1 MLNAGVIGVG
11 SMGRNHARVYAELE
25 NVHLVAIADLNQPVV
40 EQIARIYGTKAYT
53 NYEEMLDKSNLDVVS
68 VAVPTTLHAK
78 VASDTISRGI
88 NTLVEKPLAVTIEDG
103 QLLVDLAKNTDVKLT
118 VGYIERFNPAI
129 IELKKRLNNKELGKC
144 FQIHSRRLSS
154 FPARIRDVGVTLDLA
169 THELDIMRYLI
180 DSKIT
185 RLYAEIQQKIHDQH
199 EDLISGVLR
208 FENGVVGVLDVN
220 WLTPTKIRDLTVVGE
235 NGMFLANYLTQDLY
249 FYENA
254 SPQGDLGRPAVWGIQ
269 EGNVIKL
276 KVEKEEPLKAELSAF
291 IEAVVKDNAPL
302 VSAEDG
308 LEALLLAAKV
318 VESGRRG
325 EIVTI

>member
-254 SPQGDLGRPAVWGIQ
+254 SPQADLGRPAVWGIQ

-291 IEAVVKDNAPL
+291 IEAVATDNAPL

-308 LEALLLAAKV
+308 LEALM
-318 VESGRRG
+318 
-325 EIVTI
+325 